1 MILQVVETL
10 YCMEIAM
17 FFFHYASPIRFSLV
31 FDFIQQEFGV
41 LFFQR
46 ILYIQKLCKGEISS
60 TIAAN
65 IEQIWYYPESVI

>member
-1 MILQVVETL
+1 MGVTNHLLSGMILQVVETL

-46 ILYIQKLCKGEISS
+46 ILYIQKLCKGKSAQLLLQ
-60 TIAAN
+60 T
-65 IEQIWYYPESVI
+65 